1 MTDLAASTAVPAG
14 AGLEPATAEK
24 AKLLSVRQ
32 LAWRKFKRN
41 KLALFGMW
49 TLALMYLLA
58 ALAGFVAPY
67 GDRETHSAFP
77 RTPPT
82 GIHFFDADGNFHL
95 QPFVY
100 GLQRTMDR
108 QTFKPVL
115 TVNPE
120 ERYPIRL
127 FVEGETYSLLGLFR
141 SNIHLFG
148 VDEPGKL
155 FLLGTDTKGRDL
167 FSRILYGAQVSLT
180 VGLVGVTLSLVI
192 GIAIGL
198 VTGYFGGWLDEIVQ
212 RIIEMTLAFP
222 QIPLWLA
229 LAALVPPTW
238 SSAQVYFAISI
249 VLSVLSWGAL
259 ARQVRAMVLSLRTS
273 EYVRA
278 ATYANASTW
287 RIMRHHLLPST
298 MSHVLVV
305 ATLTIPAMILGE
317 TALSFLGL
325 GIKPPLTSW
334 GLLLNEAQ
342 SVQVL
347 LELPWLLSP
356 ALFVMLTII
365 SFNFVGDG
373 LRDAADPFAR

>member
-1 MTDLAASTAVPAG
+1 
-14 AGLEPATAEK
+14 
-24 AKLLSVRQ
+24 
-32 LAWRKFKRN
+32 
-41 KLALFGMW
+41 
-49 TLALMYLLA
+49 MYLA
-58 ALAGFVAPY
+58 ALLAGFIAPY

-82 GIHFFDADGNFHL
+82 GIHFVDAEGNFHL

-100 GLQRTMDR
+100 GFQRTMDR
-108 QTFKPVL
+108 ETFQPVL
-115 TVNPE
+115 TVNTD
-120 ERYPIRL
+120 ERYPIQL
-127 FVEGETYSLLGLFR
+127 FVPGEDYSILGIFE

-148 VDEPGKL
+148 VEDPGKL

-180 VGLVGVTLSLVI
+180 VGLVGVVLSLVI
-192 GIAIGL
+192 GITIGL
-198 VTGYFGGWLDEIVQ
+198 ATGYFGGWFDEIVQ
-212 RIIEMTLAFP
+212 RIIEMTMAFP

-273 EYVRA
+273 DFVRA
-278 ATYANASTW
+278 ASYANASTW

-325 GIKPPLTSW
+325 GIKPPMTSW

-347 LELPWLLSP
+347 LELPWLLTP
-356 ALFVMLTII
+356 AIAVILTII

-373 LRDAADPFAR
+373 LRDAADPFSR